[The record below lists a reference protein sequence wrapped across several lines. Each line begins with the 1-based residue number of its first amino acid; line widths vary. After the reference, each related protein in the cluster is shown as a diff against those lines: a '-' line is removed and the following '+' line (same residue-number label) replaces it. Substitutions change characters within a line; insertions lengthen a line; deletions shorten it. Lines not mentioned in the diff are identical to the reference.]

1 MKGKRVIE
9 ARVVTKG
16 FSGKLTFDEFE
27 GLSELCD
34 VSHVDA
40 WRKCIENW
48 RSDVCK
54 VPEAELLLACL
65 LNCKENSVGGRVTEA
80 EFRAPREEAQDQ
92 ITQVQYARD
101 GTMLREWADLT

>member
-1 MKGKRVIE
+1 M
-9 ARVVTKG
+9 
-16 FSGKLTFDEFE
+16 
-27 GLSELCD
+27 
-34 VSHVDA
+34 
-40 WRKCIENW
+40 
-48 RSDVCK
+48 CK

-101 GTMLREWADLT
+101 GTMLRE